1 MSIQFQ
7 TENENYLSPSVSY
20 SLEYIWMDANNK
32 FRSKVKVITIKK
44 LKSID
49 DLKPHLEIWNFDGSS
64 TGQASTNESEVF
76 IKPFRYFKNT
86 ENKIYFYVLCE
97 CLNPNGTPHKTN
109 TRSSVSQYFKQE
121 NIKDLDIMFG
131 IEQEFFV
138 FKKGIPL
145 VWNNKTDNNNTTDIT
160 DNNKTNLTDI
170 TDNKTEAQGDYY
182 CGNGAKSIEGREY
195 LNKVVDV
202 LTNIGIN
209 ITGYNFEVAPGQ
221 MEIQI
226 CHKGIDACDYL
237 IASRF
242 ILTRLAEER
251 GWDIDFSPKP
261 TFLNTPNWN
270 GSGCHVNIS
279 TKQMRDN
286 DIIKEESV
294 LNPLYKTS
302 QLITKMKENHT
313 RDIASF
319 GTELNKLRLT
329 GINETSSYDKFTY
342 GIAHRGCSI
351 RIPRSFVKNLKGY
364 IEDRRPSSDMDPYIV
379 CKILASYLL
388 ETNTEENKEEIK
400 KISMEIIDKHYLDTF

>member
-7 TENENYLSPSVSY
+7 TENESYLSPSTSY
-20 SLEYIWMDANNK
+20 SLEYIWLDVNNK

-49 DLKPHLEIWNFDGSS
+49 DLKQHLEMWNFDGSS

-76 IKPFRYFKNT
+76 LKPFRYFKNT
-86 ENKIYFYVLCE
+86 ENKSYFYVLCE
-97 CLNPNGTPHKTN
+97 CLNTDETPHKTN
-109 TRSSVSQYFKQE
+109 TRSSVSEYFKQE
-121 NIKDLDIMFG
+121 NIKNLDIMFG

-145 VWNNKTDNNNTTDIT
+145 VWNNNTDNTT
-160 DNNKTNLTDI
+160 
-170 TDNKTEAQGDYY
+170 EPQGDYY

-202 LTNIGIN
+202 LTSIGIN
-209 ITGYNFEVAPGQ
+209 ITGYNFEVAPAQ

-279 TKQMRDN
+279 TKQMRDY
-286 DIIKEESV
+286 DIIKEESI
-294 LNPLYKTS
+294 LNPLYQTS
-302 QLITKMKENHT
+302 KLINKMKENHT

-351 RIPRSFVKNLKGY
+351 RIPRTFVKNLKGY

>member
-7 TENENYLSPSVSY
+7 IENENYLSSSPSY
-20 SLEYIWMDANNK
+20 SLEYIWLDVNNK

-44 LKSID
+44 LKSIE

-76 IKPFRYFKNT
+76 IKPIRYFKNI
-86 ENKIYFYVLCE
+86 ENKTYFYILCE
-97 CLNPNGTPHKTN
+97 CLNPDETPHKTN
-109 TRSSVSQYFKQE
+109 TRSSVIEYFKQE
-121 NIKDLDIMFG
+121 NIKNLDIMFG

-145 VWNNKTDNNNTTDIT
+145 VWNNNNNNTDI
-160 DNNKTNLTDI
+160 
-170 TDNKTEAQGDYY
+170 DNKNTTEPQGDYY

-202 LTNIGIN
+202 LTCIGIN

-279 TKQMRDN
+279 TKQMRDY

-294 LNPLYKTS
+294 LNPLYQTS
-302 QLITKMKENHT
+302 KLITKMQENHT

-351 RIPRSFVKNLKGY
+351 RIPRTFVKNLKGY

-400 KISMEIIDKHYLDTF
+400 KISMEILDKHYQYTF

>member
-7 TENENYLSPSVSY
+7 IENENYLSSSPSY
-20 SLEYIWMDANNK
+20 SLEYIWLDVNNK

-76 IKPFRYFKNT
+76 IKPIRYFKNT
-86 ENKIYFYVLCE
+86 ENKTYFYILCE
-97 CLNPNGTPHKTN
+97 CLNPDETPHKTN
-109 TRSSVSQYFKQE
+109 TRSSVSEYFKQE
-121 NIKDLDIMFG
+121 NIKNLDIMFG

-145 VWNNKTDNNNTTDIT
+145 VWNNNNNTDI
-160 DNNKTNLTDI
+160 
-170 TDNKTEAQGDYY
+170 DNKNTTEPQGYYY

-202 LTNIGIN
+202 LTSIGIN
-209 ITGYNFEVAPGQ
+209 ITGYNFEVAPAQ

-279 TKQMRDN
+279 TKQMRDY

-351 RIPRSFVKNLKGY
+351 RIPRTFVKNLKGY

-400 KISMEIIDKHYLDTF
+400 KISMEILDKHYQYTF